1 MKKRQLAGSGSG
13 TVYRASAI
21 ATMILLLSSSE
32 TPSPSTVAALSTT
45 LAPPPTAA
53 RSKTGSLPKKPA
65 RRARPPSGRDTA
77 TVGTLTVPTVGCGT
91 IAWSPGSSRCPELA
105 RLVSSAVEG
114 GGAFFDTGE
123 RYGPHRKTALGLGWG
138 ETESLIAGLLEETA
152 GAGPPGPSS
161 PAVVATKFTPA
172 PFRTTAG
179 SVVDACEK
187 SRRRLGVDS
196 IDLYQ
201 IQMPDIVKPL
211 RALGFDASHDE
222 AYWDGL
228 AECYHRGLVK
238 NVGVSNY
245 GPTLVQ
251 RCHSHLA
258 KRGVPLASNQIAYSL
273 VGRGDG
279 AQETLDRCNE
289 LGVKVL
295 AYYPLAMGL
304 LTGKY
309 TSSSGDRA
317 GEPSLS
323 SSRRSGLERKDL
335 ERYATGLQGGDVPS
349 QGAGNLLLAMEEI
362 ARRRG
367 KSVAQ
372 VALNYVICK
381 GAIPIPGARDAA
393 QLEDN
398 LGAMGWRLSPGEI
411 ARMEAEADSL
421 NQFEGAGFKRSN
433 AKFVGYGLETWSL
446 T

>member
-1 MKKRQLAGSGSG
+1 MTKRQRAEVGSGFG
-13 TVYRASAI
+13 TVHRAPAI
-21 ATMILLLSSSE
+21 AAMILLLSLSE
-32 TPSPSTVAALSTT
+32 IPSPPTVAALST

-53 RSKTGSLPKKPA
+53 GWGEVWTSTKKKSA
-65 RRARPPSGRDTA
+65 RRLQSSGGRDTT
-77 TVGTLTVPTVGCGT
+77 TVGTLTVPSVGCGT
-91 IAWSPGSSRCPELA
+91 IAWDDGSPELA
-105 RLVSSAVEG
+105 SLVSSALEG

-138 ETESLIAGLLEETA
+138 GTESLIAGLLKEAA
-152 GAGPPGPSS
+152 GAGPGPSP

-172 PFRTTAG
+172 PLRTTAK

-211 RALGFDASHDE
+211 RSFGLDASHDE

-228 AECYHRGLVK
+228 AECYHSGLVK

-245 GPTLVQ
+245 GPTLLE

-279 AQETLDRCNE
+279 AQETLDKCNE

-309 TSSSGDRA
+309 TSSDDRA
-317 GEPSLS
+317 GAPSLS
-323 SSRRSGLERKDL
+323 SSKRSGLERRDL
-335 ERYATGLQGGDVPS
+335 ERYARGVGGGGGTVPP
-349 QGAGNLLLAMEEI
+349 QGAGDLLRAMEDI
-362 ARRRG
+362 ARQRS

-372 VALNYVICK
+372 VALNYVVCK

-398 LGAMGWRLSPGEI
+398 LGASGWRLSPGEI
-411 ARMEAEADSL
+411 ARLEREADKLS
-421 NQFEGAGFKRSN
+421 QFEGAGFKRSN

>member
-1 MKKRQLAGSGSG
+1 MKKRQRAG
-13 TVYRASAI
+13 APAI
-21 ATMILLLSSSE
+21 AAIILLLSSSE
-32 TPSPSTVAALSTT
+32 ISSPSPVAALST
-45 LAPPPTAA
+45 LAPPPTAVG
-53 RSKTGSLPKKPA
+53 RGKVWTIPKKKPA
-65 RRARPPSGRDTA
+65 QRPRTSGRDTT
-77 TVGTLTVPTVGCGT
+77 TVGTLTVPSVGCGT
-91 IAWSPGSSRCPELA
+91 IAWDDSCPELA
-105 RLVSSAVEG
+105 SLVSSALEG

-123 RYGPHRKTALGLGWG
+123 RYGSHARTALGMGWG
-138 ETESLIAGLLEETA
+138 ETESLIAGLLREA
-152 GAGPPGPSS
+152 ADAGPVPSP

-172 PFRTTAG
+172 PLRTTAK

-187 SRRRLGVDS
+187 SRRRLGVDY

-211 RALGFDASHDE
+211 RSFGLDASHDE

-245 GPTLVQ
+245 GPTLVE

-279 AQETLDRCNE
+279 AQETLDKCNE

-309 TSSSGDRA
+309 TSSDDRA
-317 GEPSLS
+317 GAPSLS
-323 SSRRSGLERKDL
+323 CSKRSGLERRDL
-335 ERYATGLQGGDVPS
+335 ERYARGLGGGGGTVPPR
-349 QGAGNLLLAMEEI
+349 GAGDLLFAMEDI
-362 ARRRG
+362 ARQRS

-398 LGAMGWRLSPGEI
+398 LGASGWRLSP
-411 ARMEAEADSL
+411 ARSS
-421 NQFEGAGFKRSN
+421 GWRGRP
-433 AKFVGYGLETWSL
+433 T
-446 T
+446 